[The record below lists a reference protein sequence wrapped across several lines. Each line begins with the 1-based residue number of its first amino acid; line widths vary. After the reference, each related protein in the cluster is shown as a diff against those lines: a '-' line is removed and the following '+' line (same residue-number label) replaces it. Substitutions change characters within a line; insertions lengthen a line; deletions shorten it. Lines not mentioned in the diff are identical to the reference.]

1 MIADARLSVTAR
13 CVICLRDVGRGLC
26 DYMVRSFTGR
36 LFRGGFIF
44 ISVSSSSATST
55 ILRLP
60 ARRYG
65 SAVCAIDT
73 VSVRLSVRHK
83 ARLPSSYFTLCC
95 KEIRNL
101 QSNGTFLWNLV
112 LSGAARE
119 GEGRH
124 APPTKLGSQE
134 NSRLRR

>member
-1 MIADARLSVTAR
+1 MIADTRLSVTAR
-13 CVICLRDVGRGLC
+13 CVICLRDVGLC
-26 DYMVRSFTGR
+26 DYVVRSFTGR

-101 QSNGTFLWNLV
+101 QSNGTFLWNLM
-112 LSGAARE
+112 LTGAARE
-119 GEGRH
+119 GGGRH
-124 APPTKLGSQE
+124 APHEIGFTRKFPAAPLS
-134 NSRLRR
+134 